1 MVQATGLLYL
11 KAAHS
16 ETAAVQPA
24 DITIYM
30 GGTSGYEG
38 VAEEDGTISG
48 SNSLPESGYYITLSD
63 SGLIHGNKSAN
74 LSEYIPLCTVGTE
87 GERVWRFRQY
97 GAT

>member
-1 MVQATGLLYL
+1 MAQATGLLYL

-38 VAEEDGTISG
+38 VAKEDGTISG
-48 SNSLPESGYYITLSD
+48 SSSLPKPGCSITLPD
-63 SGLIHGNKSAN
+63 SVNVPCGQRVSAR
-74 LSEYIPLCTVGTE
+74 P
-87 GERVWRFRQY
+87 RFKRRM
-97 GAT
+97 